1 MAFITNASGNVISF
15 AEFTDVVQKDQRVF
29 EANELVVPAESGF
42 ADTTDFVENM
52 LELGTN
58 RILLKLKAS
67 DWWRNYC
74 FYAGI
79 AYDIN
84 NIPDINPDNIDP
96 GNKLGRRQ
104 QFTDMCVYYTF
115 KEYIFPLIADFGNEE
130 SAGVQKIKYYDDK
143 YNQIFQE
150 LISLS
155 DWYDADG
162 DGTIQTD
169 EKATYYETIR
179 RTRRRKNI
187 VVVR

>member
-1 MAFITNASGNVISF
+1 MAFITDGSGNVISF
-15 AEFTDVVQKDQRVF
+15 AEYTDVVQKDQRVF
-29 EANELVVPAESGF
+29 EANELVIPAESGF
-42 ADTTDFVENM
+42 LTTQEFVENM
-52 LELGTN
+52 LEKGTN

-79 AYDIN
+79 SYEIN
-84 NIPDINPDNIDP
+84 NIPDINPNNIDP
-96 GNKLGRRQ
+96 ANTLGRRQ

-130 SAGVQKIKYYDDK
+130 SPGVAKIRYYDDK
-143 YNQIFQE
+143 FNQIFQE

-162 DGTIQTD
+162 SGQIDTD
-169 EKATYYETIR
+169 EKATYYQTVR

-187 VVVR
+187 VVVK

>member
-1 MAFITNASGNVISF
+1 MAFITNANGNVISF
-15 AEFTDVVQKDQRVF
+15 AEYTDVLQKDQRVF
-29 EANELVVPAESGF
+29 EANELVIPAESGF
-42 ADTTDFVENM
+42 ADITDFVENM
-52 LELGTN
+52 LEKGTD

-79 AYDIN
+79 DYNIN
-84 NIPDINPDNIDP
+84 NIPNINPDNIDP
-96 GNKLGRRQ
+96 SNTLGRRQ

-130 SAGVQKIKYYDDK
+130 SAGVAKIRYYDDK
-143 YNQIFQE
+143 FNQIFQE

-169 EKATYYETIR
+169 EKATYYQTVR
-179 RTRRRKNI
+179 RTRRRNNI
-187 VVVR
+187 VVVK